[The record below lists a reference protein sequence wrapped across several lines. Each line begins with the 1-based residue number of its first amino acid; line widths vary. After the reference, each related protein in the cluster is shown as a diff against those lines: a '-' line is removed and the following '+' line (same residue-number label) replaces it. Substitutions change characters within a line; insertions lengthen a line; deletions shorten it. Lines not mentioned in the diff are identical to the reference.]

1 MWVVIIGILI
11 GLGLLHLLFRVLRF
25 TREYGSFI
33 GVVLCCLAIGA
44 DFALLSIGL
53 EVLLR
58 M

>member
-1 MWVVIIGILI
+1 MWAVIIGILI

-25 TREYGSFI
+25 AREHGSFI
-33 GVVLCCLAIGA
+33 DIVLCCLAIGA
-44 DFALLSIGL
+44 DFALLSMGL